1 MVIEVW
7 LTIQMVSAEHVT
19 FGMATHGELFDCSNG
34 RSAMARNRVPLLV
47 RKVERWLRR
56 QEIGDGGIVVAVSG
70 GPDSVALLRAL
81 LAARPPR
88 SGNTM
93 VVAHLNHRL
102 RGAESE
108 ADAAFVREL
117 HDQLARGHPALALR
131 CEALDVAESARAEHA
146 NLEAVA
152 RRVRYDWLADRARET
167 GAQWIATG
175 HTADDQAETVLH
187 RLLRGTGLQ
196 GLRGIAARRTLSSG
210 LEVVRPML
218 SVTRAE
224 VMEYLENEQQA
235 YRVDSTNADL
245 RFTRNRIRHQL
256 LPHLARRY
264 NPEIVT
270 ALCRLAAQADE
281 AYRRV
286 GALAHSLLA
295 ETELPRAGG
304 LLIFDR
310 QRLAD
315 APRSLVCEM
324 LRLVWARENW
334 PTGRMSF
341 TAWERIGDTAQG
353 RAPAVDLPGGVRI
366 RCKERV
372 VQLGLS

>member
-1 MVIEVW
+1 
-7 LTIQMVSAEHVT
+7 
-19 FGMATHGELFDCSNG
+19 MAL
-34 RSAMARNRVPLLV
+34 NRLPILV
-47 RKVERWLRR
+47 RKVQRWLRR
-56 QEIGDGGIVVAVSG
+56 EEIGDGGIVVAVSG

-81 LAARPPR
+81 LAVRPPR

-108 ADAAFVREL
+108 EDAVFVREL
-117 HDQLARGHPALALR
+117 HEQLAPRHPALALR
-131 CEALDVAESARAEHA
+131 CEALDVATSARTEHA
-146 NLEAVA
+146 NLEAFA
-152 RRVRYDWLADRARET
+152 RRVRYDWLASMARET

-196 GLRGIAARRTLSSG
+196 GLRGIALRRTLSSG

-218 SVTRAE
+218 KITRAE
-224 VMEYLENEQQA
+224 VMEYLENEQQT
-235 YRVDSTNADL
+235 YRVDSTNTDL

-264 NPEIVT
+264 NPEIAAV
-270 ALCRLAAQADE
+270 LCRLAAQAEE
-281 AYRRV
+281 AFRRV
-286 GALAHSLLA
+286 GALAQSLLA

-304 LLIFDR
+304 LLIFNR

-315 APRSLVCEM
+315 APRSVVCETF
-324 LRLVWARENW
+324 RLVWAREGW
-334 PTGRMSF
+334 PSGRMSF
-341 TAWERIGDTAQG
+341 AAWERIADAAQG
-353 RAPAVDLPGGVRI
+353 KAAAVDLPGGVQI

-372 VQLGLS
+372 VQLGPR

>member
-1 MVIEVW
+1 
-7 LTIQMVSAEHVT
+7 
-19 FGMATHGELFDCSNG
+19 
-34 RSAMARNRVPLLV
+34 V

-56 QEIGDGGIVVAVSG
+56 NEIGIGGMVVAVSG

-81 LAARPPR
+81 LTVHPPR
-88 SGNTM
+88 DGEMM

-108 ADAAFVREL
+108 ADAAFVRDL
-117 HDQLARGHPALALR
+117 HEQLVRNYPSLKLR
-131 CEALDVAESARAEHA
+131 CESMDVAASARAEHA

-152 RRVRYDWLADRARET
+152 RRMRYDWLAKV
-167 GAQWIATG
+167 AQESGVPWIATG

-196 GLRGIAARRTLSSG
+196 GLRGIAARRALAPG
-210 LEVVRPML
+210 LEVGRPL
-218 SVTRAE
+218 LDVTRAE
-224 VMEYLENEQQA
+224 VMEYLESEGQT
-235 YRVDSTNADL
+235 YRVDATNAEL

-264 NPEIVT
+264 NPEIAAV
-270 ALCRLAAQADE
+270 LCRLAAQAEE

-286 GALAHSLLA
+286 RAQAQALL
-295 ETELPRAGG
+295 EKTELPRAGD

-310 QRLAD
+310 QRLGD
-315 APRSLVCEM
+315 APRPLVCEM
-324 LRLVWARENW
+324 FRLVWAREVW

-341 TAWERIGDTAQG
+341 AAWERIADSAQG
-353 RAPAVDLPGGVRI
+353 RAARVDLPEGIQI
-366 RCKERV
+366 RCQERV
-372 VQLGLS
+372 VQLGRRS